1 MSAPSVPDV
10 PGESTPRR
18 TPWWA
23 PPQRLDDRAVRV
35 LKLLAVL
42 ALVVGYHGTLLSQTM
57 TFAADEFGVGTRTE
71 GTVLAAARIGGVLAL
86 ALTTLADR
94 QGRRRMLLASLLI
107 CIGSTVLGAV
117 TPNLTGLAAT
127 QVVNRG
133 GWAAAFVLLGVI
145 LAEEMPS
152 GSRAYSI
159 SLLGA
164 CTAIGAGFALVVL
177 PLADL
182 AEWGWRLLYGFPLL
196 MAPLVVWCCR
206 LLPESRRYARR
217 HDNVSMAGHGGRLWL
232 LAIAALLLNVF
243 IAPQTQLRNDYLED
257 ERGLSAAAISLFVI
271 LVSAPGG
278 IGLVV
283 GGRLSDTVGRRYV
296 GAFSVAVGTG
306 LLAVSFMV
314 SGVAM
319 WVAATLGS
327 IVFAAHAPSVLVYG
341 PELFPTS
348 LRGRANGIISIV
360 AMGGSVVGLVVAS
373 RLADD
378 LGSYT
383 PAMATVAVGPLLM
396 AILILLRFP
405 ETARQELEDINPEDK
420 LPTPDPTTAPVPE

>member
-1 MSAPSVPDV
+1 VSDPS
-10 PGESTPRR
+10 ERR
-18 TPWWA
+18 PPWWA
-23 PPQRLDDRAVRV
+23 PPQRLDARAVQV
-35 LKLLAVL
+35 LKLLGGL
-42 ALVVGYHGTLLSQTM
+42 SLVVGYHGTLLSQTM

-71 GTVLAAARIGGVLAL
+71 GTVLAVARLGGVLAVV
-86 ALTTLADR
+86 LTTLADR
-94 QGRRRMLLASLLI
+94 RGRRRMLLAALLV

-117 TPNLTGLAAT
+117 TPNLAGLTVT

-133 GWAAAFVLLGVI
+133 GWAASFVLLGVI
-145 LAEEMPS
+145 VAEEMPS
-152 GSRAYSI
+152 GARAYAI

-164 CTAIGAGFALVVL
+164 STAIGAGAALVVL

-182 AEWGWRLLYGFPLL
+182 AEWGWRLLYAVPLL

-206 LLPESRRYARR
+206 HLPESRRYTRR
-217 HDNVSMAGHGGRLWL
+217 HEQVSMAGHGGRLWL
-232 LAIAALLLNVF
+232 LAIAGLLLNVF
-243 IAPQTQLRNDYLED
+243 IAPQTQLRNDYLQD

-283 GGRLSDTVGRRYV
+283 GGRLADTVGRRYV
-296 GAFSVAVGTG
+296 GAFAVVVGTA

-314 SGVAM
+314 GGVLM
-319 WVAATLGS
+319 WAAATVGS

-348 LRGRANGIISIV
+348 LRGRANGIISIT
-360 AMGGSVVGLVVAS
+360 AMAGSVVGLVVAS

-378 LGSYT
+378 LGSYAW
-383 PAMATVAVGPLLM
+383 AMAAVAAGPLLM
-396 AILILLRFP
+396 GILILARFP
-405 ETARQELEDINPEDK
+405 ETARQELEDLNPEDR
-420 LPTPDPTTAPVPE
+420 LDPTDAARSE